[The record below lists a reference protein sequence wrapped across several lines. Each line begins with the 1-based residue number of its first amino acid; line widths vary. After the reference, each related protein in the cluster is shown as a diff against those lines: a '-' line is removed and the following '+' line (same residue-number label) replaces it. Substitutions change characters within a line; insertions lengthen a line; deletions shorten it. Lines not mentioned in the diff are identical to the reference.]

1 MRQNV
6 AKLRPISL
14 MCGRFR
20 AFDIAISLICGT
32 YRAICRV
39 RALEF
44 QRSYFA
50 YPGFGATDK
59 RDSKTEGGKSA
70 THRRDTRKNTQYD
83 SIGNAEPAPPQHT
96 AARYRFDTVSWF
108 VSLRGHHRCKNNG
121 KPCKTTNADYARSR
135 THIMRTVGEFLF
147 PSIRSMLILPNHRHL
162 PMYLL
167 TGWNHRSCCV
177 VPPLYFPL
185 FLAHHF

>member
-1 MRQNV
+1 MSIPRHALLLNYPVTANKLHQTTIKTLIHKLTPHRGTRLNKSRNV

-14 MCGRFR
+14 TCGRFR
-20 AFDIAISLICGT
+20 VFDIAISLICGT

-70 THRRDTRKNTQYD
+70 THRRDTRKTRNMTRSAMPNQPRH
-83 SIGNAEPAPPQHT
+83 STPQPGTVSTLSHGSYHYVDTT
-96 AARYRFDTVSWF
+96 AA
-108 VSLRGHHRCKNNG
+108 
-121 KPCKTTNADYARSR
+121 KTTANHAKRQMP
-135 THIMRTVGEFLF
+135 IMHGHA
-147 PSIRSMLILPNHRHL
+147 PI
-162 PMYLL
+162 
-167 TGWNHRSCCV
+167 
-177 VPPLYFPL
+177 
-185 FLAHHF
+185 